1 MNATLPFPL
10 FLQRTSADNAD
21 GVLLARCRAGER
33 AAFDILLSRYRE
45 RVLNL
50 AFQMLRDRHAA
61 EDVAQ
66 EVFVRAFSKI
76 HEFRGE
82 GALFTWL
89 YQITLNECRS
99 KTRRAKIHQNYDDC
113 DDDEIASNRDKRSTP
128 ETEAL
133 QKIALENALA
143 QLSETL
149 RVALVLREL
158 HGLSYEEISKVLKIP
173 VGTTRSRLHLARE
186 KFQRIWETE

>member
-10 FLQRTSADNAD
+10 FLQRTTPDGVD
-21 GVLLARCRAGER
+21 GVLVARCRAGES
-33 AAFDILLSRYRE
+33 AAFDLLLDRYRE

-82 GALFTWL
+82 SALFTWL

-99 KTRRAKIHQNYDDC
+99 RTRRTKDHLNIDDC
-113 DDDEIASNRDKRSTP
+113 KDYKSDNWSTP
-128 ETEAL
+128 ESKAL
-133 QKIALENALA
+133 HKIALERALDG
-143 QLSETL
+143 LSLPL
-149 RVALVLREL
+149 RTALVLREL
-158 HGLSYEEISKVLKIP
+158 HGLSYEEIAAVLKIP
-173 VGTTRSRLHLARE
+173 VGTTRSRLHEARRQ
-186 KFQRIWETE
+186 FQKIWDAE